1 MIDQGGLINV
11 EIAVLADLL
20 KVLYADGVNSLVH
33 IVLCL
38 MWLIDKDMKKR
49 DLERCAGI
57 SHYTINK
64 LNHGEN
70 VTTDILGKICKALGC
85 TMNDIMEFI
94 DDDSA
99 Q

>member
-1 MIDQGGLINV
+1 M
-11 EIAVLADLL
+11 
-20 KVLYADGVNSLVH
+20 KVSYKKLWKL
-33 IVLCL
+33 
-38 MWLIDKDMKKR
+38 LIDKDMKKR

-70 VTTDILGKICKALGC
+70 VLGKICKALGC